1 MVLSVTP
8 FLGFTPPILE
18 RTIQAQFLIHL
29 AAWLGCGIL
38 FVTAIHN
45 NGRIALS
52 TIRLRLIASRE
63 SSGIRIT

>member
-18 RTIQAQFLIHL
+18 RAIQAQFLIHL

-38 FVTAIHN
+38 FVTAI
-45 NGRIALS
+45 IIMVVLLFPPS
-52 TIRLRLIASRE
+52 VCV
-63 SSGIRIT
+63 